1 MKKDKLLALL
11 FFAALLL
18 LPNCADV
25 QKEET
30 KNESYSFISFKKV
43 EFGSLDENSIFYSEP
58 EEVDCLVTIIWERT
72 KNQLHIYDDSYGII
86 DYEVVENSE
95 ENNEFILEAKRMT
108 LEKINKEFATLDDH
122 IYMEFNKNDS
132 VAILQINDALSG
144 TVYYMN
150 LNYNQRTS

>member
-1 MKKDKLLALL
+1 MKKDKLWALL

-25 QKEET
+25 QKET
-30 KNESYSFISFKKV
+30 NNESYSFISYKKV
-43 EFGSLDENSIFYSEP
+43 EFGNLDENSIFYSEP
-58 EEVDCLVTIIWERT
+58 EEVYCLVTIIWERT

-86 DYEVVENSE
+86 DYEVVEDSE

-108 LEKINKEFATLDDH
+108 LEKINKEFAALDDH

-150 LNYNQRTS
+150 LNYNQKTS